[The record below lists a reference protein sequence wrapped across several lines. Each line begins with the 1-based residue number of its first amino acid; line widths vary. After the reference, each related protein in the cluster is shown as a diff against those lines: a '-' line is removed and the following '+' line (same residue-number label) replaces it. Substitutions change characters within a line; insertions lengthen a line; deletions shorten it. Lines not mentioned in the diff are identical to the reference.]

1 MAATRQGYDQLGHD
15 LSALTELAV
24 AICLTPCA
32 NEPPADPA
40 TREEAEE
47 LLLLAREIKEKLDV
61 FLTDEVRADAV
72 QLIEHL
78 SQNRERY
85 RVSLL
90 RFVDL
95 MEDITYSV
103 EDRYGDGAGPLKQ
116 REARA
121 AMYYVLRGF
130 FGPDGLPSVP
140 PWMRPLL
147 LEVVVRVTVEF
158 LVTLD
163 NPPDESIALWNDLRS
178 RRSPPKVRLLET
190 RVRLARYRESFGER
204 FVGMLVRIFMPKPF
218 LTGRLRASVDAILN
232 DWTERNRLTG
242 TIPIQR
248 LLQPFVQTAL
258 WAGRHGKEV
267 RAAIDAVS
275 MTVYAT
281 ARFTRLN
288 RDQQLEVVKEAV
300 VLMFEDLGYQ
310 TPMFRTIVRFMVD
323 MMAEATDHLFRKRGV
338 IVE

>member
-1 MAATRQGYDQLGHD
+1 MAATGRGYEQLGHD

-24 AICLTPCA
+24 AICLTPCDD
-32 NEPPADPA
+32 PQPADPA

-47 LLLLAREIKEKLDV
+47 LLLVAQEIKAKLDV
-61 FLTDEVRADAV
+61 FLTDDVRADVV

-78 SQNRERY
+78 DQNRERY
-85 RVSLL
+85 RLSLL

-121 AMYYVLRGF
+121 AMYYLLEGF
-130 FGPDGLPSVP
+130 FGPQGLPTVP
-140 PWMRPLL
+140 PWMRPVL
-147 LEVVVRVTVEF
+147 LEVIVRITVEF

-178 RRSPPKVRLLET
+178 RRGPPKVRLLET
-190 RVRLARYRESFGER
+190 RVRFAKYRESAGER
-204 FVGMLVRIFMPKPF
+204 MVGWMIQIFMPKPF
-218 LTGRLRASVDAILN
+218 LTGRLRTSVDAILS

-242 TIPIQR
+242 TIPMQR

-258 WAGRHGKEV
+258 WAGQHGKEV

-281 ARFTRLN
+281 ARFTRLD

-300 VLMFEDLGYQ
+300 VMMFEDLGYR
-310 TPMFRTIVRFMVD
+310 TPMFRTVVRFMVD
-323 MMAEATDHLFRKRGV
+323 MMADATDNLFRKRGV
-338 IVE
+338 IRE